1 VTNRLE
7 LERLGS
13 VDQVRA
19 EWSALAWASRNPFL
33 TPEWCELWLAHI
45 GVDCRLHLFAGRR
58 DGEALAAIV
67 PLVVTRSRYF
77 RKARFLGFG
86 PAQELGPL
94 ADPADREA
102 AVELLRQ
109 ALTAT
114 RREWDV
120 FLGDHLPGGDWAP
133 GVGGTLL
140 ARKASPAVRGPWES
154 WDGYL
159 ASRSSNFR
167 QELRRKERRLSD
179 RGLLYREV
187 SEGSELDR
195 ALDVLF
201 ELHRARWGDDAS
213 IWFAGQEAFQ
223 RAFSRTALE
232 RGWLR
237 LRLLELDGR
246 PAAAYYGFRFGEVE
260 RSYQFGRDPSET
272 RSSVGLVLVA
282 HAVRRSLE
290 EGATEFK
297 LGPGAQLYKTRF
309 ATEDPGLETVGL
321 ARGLRGRAAIMAAKK
336 RGR

>member
-7 LERLGS
+7 LERLGA

-19 EWSALAWASRNPFL
+19 EWSALARASRNPFL
-33 TPEWCELWLAHI
+33 TPEWCELWLAHV
-45 GVDCRLHLFAGRR
+45 GADCRLHLFAGRR
-58 DGEALAAIV
+58 DGETLAAIV
-67 PLVVTRSRYF
+67 PLVVTRGRYI

-102 AVELLRQ
+102 ATELLRQ
-109 ALTAT
+109 ALAAT

-120 FLGDHLPGGDWAP
+120 FLGDHLPGEGWTARL
-133 GVGGTLL
+133 GGTLV
-140 ARKASPAVRGPWES
+140 ARKASPTVRGPWES

-159 ASRSSNFR
+159 ASRSSNLR

-179 RGLLYREV
+179 RGLHYREV
-187 SEGSELDR
+187 SEPSDLDG

-201 ELHRARWGDDAS
+201 ELHRERWGDEAS

-237 LRLLELDGR
+237 LRLLELNGR
-246 PAAAYYGFRFGEVE
+246 PVAAYCGFRFGGVE
-260 RSYQFGRDPSET
+260 RSYQFGRDPSEKS
-272 RSSVGLVLVA
+272 SSVGLVLVA
-282 HAVRRSLE
+282 YALRRSLE

-321 ARGLRGRAAIMAAKK
+321 ARGLRGRAAILAAKK